1 MKIFSLRANE
11 NWICDRFVAEW
22 ERYNPAISTR
32 NILEADI
39 IWGVAGWCWNQIPRE
54 ILENKLF
61 VMTIH
66 HIVPEKFTQDKINEF
81 LYRDRFVDLYHVPC
95 IKTWDQISKLTSK
108 PIFVQPFWVNQSLWY
123 PVLNKEILREKYEV
137 TGKYVVGSF
146 QRDTEGSDLISPKLE
161 KGPDIFCDI
170 VESISNNNKDLHVI
184 LAGWRRQYVIN
195 RLNKSRINY
204 TYYELPEFS
213 VINELYNILDL
224 YIVGSRCEGGP
235 QAIVECASS
244 ETPIVSTDVGYASNF
259 LDNSAIFSIGDF
271 ENAIPN
277 VKVAKKNVE
286 KYFIPNGFIPFVNTF
301 EGMISDK
308 N

>member
-1 MKIFSLRANE
+1 
-11 NWICDRFVAEW
+11 
-22 ERYNPAISTR
+22 
-32 NILEADI
+32 
-39 IWGVAGWCWNQIPRE
+39 
-54 ILENKLF
+54 
-61 VMTIH
+61 MTIH

-95 IKTWDQISKLTSK
+95 IKTRDQISKLTSK